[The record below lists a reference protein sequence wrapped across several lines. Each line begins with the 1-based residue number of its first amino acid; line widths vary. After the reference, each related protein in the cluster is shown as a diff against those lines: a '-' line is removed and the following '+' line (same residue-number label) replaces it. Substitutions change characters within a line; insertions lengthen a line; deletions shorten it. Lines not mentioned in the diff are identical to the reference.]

1 MHSSGSISYLKD
13 CYCCPKKVIEIHS
26 VTQAVW
32 FQLLYFFASA
42 HASTISP
49 SAKSTSEQVH
59 AQEATEVKYYS
70 TVSNQLPVLAHV
82 KTQLWR
88 TVCKLMRIRPGPD
101 YLTSANDFVENYLFV
116 NQNEYYLKILNI
128 KMQILEEKTFCPKK
142 ENSGLSLF
150 YFNCTLYFLQHLL
163 QFEGIKINYRT
174 Y

>member
-1 MHSSGSISYLKD
+1 MRSSGCISYLKD

-59 AQEATEVKYYS
+59 AQEATEVKYYL

-88 TVCKLMRIRPGPD
+88 TVCKFMRIRPGPD
-101 YLTSANDFVENYLFV
+101 YLTCANETLINDFIENYLLV
-116 NQNEYYLKILNI
+116 IQNQNYLKILSI
-128 KMQILEEKTFCPKK
+128 KNQNLDEKHSFQKK
-142 ENSGLSLF
+142 EILANLCSASIVRCISYTTF
-150 YFNCTLYFLQHLL
+150 FNLKVL
-163 QFEGIKINYRT
+163 K
-174 Y
+174 